1 MIHTAT
7 FESAQPF
14 QFDLTGFGRAIAEK
28 KQPAGN
34 ETWIYDGYA
43 SAVRDP
49 YVLDV
54 VMGAMLSL
62 CAALPFVLL
71 LVAQ

>member
-1 MIHTAT
+1 MMHTAT
-7 FESAQPF
+7 CESAQPF

-28 KQPAGN
+28 KQPVEG
-34 ETWIYDGYA
+34 ETWIDDGYA
-43 SAVRDP
+43 TAGRDP

-54 VMGAMLSL
+54 VMAATLSL
-62 CAALPFVLL
+62 CAALPVVLA